1 MPPYAHI
8 TPATDTT
15 EIPALRRGTPVAEQ
29 ETHELL
35 LPLRPEIT
43 APPRWSLMARALA
56 AFVAV
61 DLAGALCIVATS
73 R

>member
-15 EIPALRRGTPVAEQ
+15 EIPAVRRGTPVAEQ

-35 LPLRPEIT
+35 LPLRP
-43 APPRWSLMARALA
+43 APAPAPRWSWLARILTALLVA
-56 AFVAV
+56 DVAGVVYVAV
-61 DLAGALCIVATS
+61 TA
-73 R
+73 